1 VTNEGCNSI
10 QILYIRYISDI
21 YPIYNLYIELMTDES
36 KNNRFRR
43 LAESRGNRLIREIM
57 LLGNLSNQKNYSYS
71 EDEVERLFAPIQR
84 ELDEVR
90 GLFDTRSP
98 SVRKV
103 NLDEN

>member
-1 VTNEGCNSI
+1 
-10 QILYIRYISDI
+10 
-21 YPIYNLYIELMTDES
+21 MADES
-36 KNNRFRR
+36 KNKRFRR

-71 EDEVERLFAPIQR
+71 VEEVERLFTPIQR

-90 GLFDTRSP
+90 SLFDAKSP
-98 SVRKV
+98 SARKV